1 VILSRGPALVVPLP
15 EIQASSTSMPPGP
28 DKGVTPRRRRPV
40 RSIVAE
46 VDREQILQA
55 LKQAEGRV
63 GGRDGAASR
72 LGLKRT
78 TLITRMNKL
87 GIHPN
92 RVSEHDGTSDHTS
105 DTFDAAL
112 AQSPTIEPNS
122 SE

>member
-1 VILSRGPALVVPLP
+1 MSRGPALVVPLP
-15 EIQASSTSMPPGP
+15 EIQANVTRATSGQEESGRP
-28 DKGVTPRRRRPV
+28 TRRQPV
-40 RSIVAE
+40 RSILAD

-55 LKQAEGRV
+55 LKETGGRV
-63 GGRDGAASR
+63 GGRNGAAFR

-92 RVSEHDGTSDHTS
+92 GLSEHDGASTDTS
-105 DTFDAAL
+105 DTSDAEP
-112 AQSPTIEPNS
+112 AQASPNETNS